1 MNKSQVII
9 FLILIS
15 CISLSMKLYLIDFST
30 FPNDEDALGY
40 ILRSIAHTNGD
51 YSPMSSKTLGWTIF
65 LSPFLN
71 LVDSENFIDYAN
83 MARIVSVG
91 VSVVSIFMMYVL
103 ARKFFPERYS
113 LVAAC
118 LFAFEP
124 HLNYNS
130 GQALSE
136 PLYILLFM
144 VSFYFILTYKTRFYS
159 LSFLFAGLLWWIR
172 WPGVIMLIVISII
185 LFYNSKINPKTFGKF
200 ILCLAIFFLVASPML
215 ANRYNTYD
223 DPFYF
228 DYGNRIF
235 TGEFG
240 TLQSV
245 NTSGLEYSAF
255 DYINDNGIIQFTD
268 RFLVTGMFN
277 IIQQLIQISYPYLVI
292 LLPFGIFFSFRAF
305 DQNQRFVNGNWI
317 LIITTLSA
325 MIISFSVIP
334 ERRFLFYLFPFLII
348 IGTLPIQRLIEYGLS
363 TFSFTEKQ
371 KMISLVIVLVI
382 IIILSSWF
390 LTRYDIV
397 DKTEQSEQI
406 KFVKILE
413 NELSGKILDSG
424 NTLRAMNYLQLSNP
438 DTQFRYVGTSEITFD
453 DVLDSENIQIVSS
466 IFGTTLNEFILN
478 CEKENLR
485 YLVIEKNSI
494 TEITY
499 PFLTNIYENEFEYDY
514 LKNIIDSEKL
524 EFEKI
529 QVKVFELDYVKFHSL
544 NSKDG

>member
-1 MNKSQVII
+1 MNKSRVII

-91 VSVVSIFMMYVL
+91 VSIVSIFMMYVL
-103 ARKFFPERYS
+103 ARKFFTEKYS

-144 VSFYFILTYKTRFYS
+144 TSFYFILTYKTRFYS

-185 LFYNSKINPKTFGKF
+185 LFYNSKVNPKTFGKF

-215 ANRYNTYD
+215 GNRYDAYD

-245 NTSGLEYSAF
+245 NTSDLEYSAF

-268 RFLVTGMFN
+268 RFVVTGIFN

-292 LLPFGIFFSFRAF
+292 LLPFGIFFSLRAF
-305 DQNQRFVNGNWI
+305 DQNQRFINGNWI

-363 TFSFTEKQ
+363 TFSFTDRQ
-371 KMISLVIVLVI
+371 KMISLMIILII

-390 LTRYDIV
+390 LTRYEIV
-397 DKTEQSEQI
+397 NKVEQDEQI
-406 KFVKILE
+406 KFVEIVE
-413 NELSGKILDSG
+413 NKLSGKILDTG
-424 NTLRAMNYLQLSNP
+424 NVLRAMNYLQLSKS
-438 DTQFRYVGTSEITFD
+438 DSEFRYLGTSDVTFD
-453 DVLDSENIQIVSS
+453 TVLDSENINIVNS
-466 IFGTTLNEFILN
+466 IFGSTLNEFILN
-478 CEKENLR
+478 CEKEGLR
-485 YLVIEKNSI
+485 YIVIEKNSV

-499 PFLTNIYENEFEYDY
+499 PFLVNIYENEYDY
-514 LKNIIDSEKL
+514 LKNVIDTEKL
-524 EFEKI
+524 DFEEIDVKI
-529 QVKVFELDYVKFHSL
+529 FELDYVKFHNL
-544 NSKDG
+544 NSNDD

>member
-40 ILRSIAHTNGD
+40 ILRSIAHTNDD

-91 VSVVSIFMMYVL
+91 VSIASIFMMYIL
-103 ARKFFPERYS
+103 ARKFFPEKYS

-136 PLYILLFM
+136 PLYILLFIT
-144 VSFYFILTYKTRFYS
+144 SFYFILTYKTRFYL
-159 LSFLFAGLLWWIR
+159 LSFLFAGLLWWVR
-172 WPGVIMLIVISII
+172 WPGIVILIVISII
-185 LFYNSKINPKTFGKF
+185 LFYNSKINFKTFGKIF
-200 ILCLAIFFLVASPML
+200 LCLAIFFLVASPML
-215 ANRYNTYD
+215 VNRYDAYN

-245 NTSGLEYSAF
+245 NTSELEYSAF
-255 DYINDNGIIQFTD
+255 DYINDNGIIQFID
-268 RFLVTGMFN
+268 RFLVTGTFN
-277 IIQQLIQISYPYLVI
+277 IIQQLVQISYPYLVI

-305 DQNQRFVNGNWI
+305 DQNQKFVNSNWI
-317 LIITTLSA
+317 LIIVTLSA

-348 IGTLPIQRLIEYGLS
+348 IATLPIQRLIEYGLS

-371 KMISLVIVLVI
+371 KMISLVIVLAI